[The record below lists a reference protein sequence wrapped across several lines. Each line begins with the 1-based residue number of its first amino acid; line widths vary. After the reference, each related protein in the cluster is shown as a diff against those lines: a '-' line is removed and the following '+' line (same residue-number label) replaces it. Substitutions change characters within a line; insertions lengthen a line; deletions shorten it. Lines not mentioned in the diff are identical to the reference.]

1 MVSTRLSKESPVL
14 LSVRECLW
22 QKLGLSWIA
31 SFSRKKSGL
40 GVGGDKRNQ
49 EESCGPPAETGEE
62 KPLRFQRNAW
72 EALSHVD
79 KSHTDT
85 LINHTLLL
93 VWGEVPHFCA
103 PLVKIPLLLCY
114 SSVGTVVRG
123 VGVGCVLLGVG
134 ISENSSDVLGL
145 GKHGLTSGSHLDGA
159 SFRPEQIPCTPWGLP
174 WASDL
179 SACPSLYSY
188 RPSFLRDTCHHWHRI
203 I

>member
-114 SSVGTVVRG
+114 SSIGTVVRG
-123 VGVGCVLLGVG
+123 IGVGQCSAGGWHQREQQWRAGVREAWADLWFPSGRCLIQAWADTLHSLGP
-134 ISENSSDVLGL
+134 SLGL
-145 GKHGLTSGSHLDGA
+145 WSK
-159 SFRPEQIPCTPWGLP
+159 CLP
-174 WASDL
+174 FPVFL
-179 SACPSLYSY
+179 SS
-188 RPSFLRDTCHHWHRI
+188 
-203 I
+203 